1 MTSAPDSSGT
11 PPGPNGLRSLIDE
24 RLTNFALDDEALA
37 FLLAAL
43 GEGEGEEKGEGEA
56 APGGSGHAPRAYL
69 RSVTVGGFRGVGRT
83 ARLPLK
89 PGPGLTVITGRN
101 GCGKSSFAEGIE
113 IALTGDN
120 ARWRGRT
127 DIWRKSWR
135 NLHDGEQPQVAVEF
149 MVEGDTEPTTV
160 LRTWH
165 GDDVADSE
173 AELERPG
180 TDPAPLGSLGWD
192 ADLSTYRPFLSYS
205 ELGQMISGRP
215 SEMYDAVAS
224 ILGLE
229 QLADAAKRL
238 RDLARDLDAPAK
250 RAAAELPELLERL
263 RATDDP
269 RADSAEAALAGRV
282 KNLALITDLTSG
294 TRTADGD
301 ELAELRRRVELTGP
315 DVTAVAESVARLR
328 EALASAEDVK
338 DTSAE
343 DARLRADLLER
354 ALTHRGAHPGTAGC
368 PVCGSEGRLDEEWAL
383 RAGEQVRLLRAEASA
398 ALDARQE
405 LESAATAVR
414 RLVTPPPGW
423 LAPELAAAWDG
434 WLACRDSVDPRT
446 LADRAQPAATQV
458 ADACRVTSAA
468 AAKRLGDLDEAWQAT
483 AVALAGWLGVA
494 REAESAAPRLR
505 QVKAAQKWLRSAHDE
520 LRALRMRPIGDQ
532 AQKIWGELR
541 QQSNVALGPVQL
553 AGAATARKVL
563 LDVSVDD
570 IGAPALGVM
579 SQGELHSLALSLFLP
594 RTLLAENPFPFLVI
608 DDPVQSMD
616 PAKVDGLAKVL
627 HGLAETRQV
636 IVFTHDTRLPQAL
649 KYQRLP
655 VTVLEITRRE
665 RSVVQVR
672 HADDPVKQALNDARA
687 FARTRNLPPGVAA
700 RVLPGLCRTALEA
713 AFLEPARRRLLGSGL
728 EHAEIERRIGK
739 AHKLVELAAL
749 ALYGDAARQGE
760 VLDEVART
768 YGAGA
773 RTLIEWCNKG
783 SHESVPAQDIE
794 SVLQETRGLAA
805 KVREL

>member
-229 QLADAAKRL
+229 QLADAAQRL

-354 ALTHRGAHPGTAGC
+354 AHPPGRTPRDRRVPGLRQRGQARRGVGAAGRRASTAAARGGVGGARRAPGARIRRNRGPTAGH
-368 PVCGSEGRLDEEWAL
+368 
-383 RAGEQVRLLRAEASA
+383 
-398 ALDARQE
+398 
-405 LESAATAVR
+405 
-414 RLVTPPPGW
+414 
-423 LAPELAAAWDG
+423 AAA
-434 WLACRDSVDPRT
+434 
-446 LADRAQPAATQV
+446 
-458 ADACRVTSAA
+458 
-468 AAKRLGDLDEAWQAT
+468 
-483 AVALAGWLGVA
+483 
-494 REAESAAPRLR
+494 
-505 QVKAAQKWLRSAHDE
+505 
-520 LRALRMRPIGDQ
+520 
-532 AQKIWGELR
+532 
-541 QQSNVALGPVQL
+541 
-553 AGAATARKVL
+553 
-563 LDVSVDD
+563 
-570 IGAPALGVM
+570 
-579 SQGELHSLALSLFLP
+579 
-594 RTLLAENPFPFLVI
+594 
-608 DDPVQSMD
+608 
-616 PAKVDGLAKVL
+616 GL
-627 HGLAETRQV
+627 
-636 IVFTHDTRLPQAL
+636 
-649 KYQRLP
+649 
-655 VTVLEITRRE
+655 
-665 RSVVQVR
+665 
-672 HADDPVKQALNDARA
+672 
-687 FARTRNLPPGVAA
+687 ARTRTGGGVGRVA
-700 RVLPGLCRTALEA
+700 RVPRFRRPAHPRRSR
-713 AFLEPARRRLLGSGL
+713 PARRDAGCRRVPGHRCGGGQASRGPGRGVAGDGGRAGGLAGCRPRGGVGGST
-728 EHAEIERRIGK
+728 AEAG
-739 AHKLVELAAL
+739 
-749 ALYGDAARQGE
+749 QGRA
-760 VLDEVART
+760 EVAPF
-768 YGAGA
+768 G
-773 RTLIEWCNKG
+773 
-783 SHESVPAQDIE
+783 P
-794 SVLQETRGLAA
+794 
-805 KVREL
+805 